1 MGGLKY
7 RVKKVSMKL
16 NTGDV
21 DGYKVQLVS
30 LPVIKEKQL
39 MERITK
45 SSNVPESM
53 IKACTMAMAE
63 AINYFVINGHRV
75 EFDSFGDFHLK
86 VGSTCVDT
94 PEECVAET
102 VVETQLCFTPS
113 TAIKEMLNK
122 TPLIKDK
129 TLSAK

>member
-7 RVKKVSMKL
+7 RVKKVNMKL

-75 EFDSFGDFHLK
+75 EFDSFGDFHLM

-94 PEECVAET
+94 PE
-102 VVETQLCFTPS
+102 
-113 TAIKEMLNK
+113 
-122 TPLIKDK
+122 
-129 TLSAK
+129 

>member
-7 RVKKVSMKL
+7 RVKKVNMKL

-21 DGYKVQLVS
+21 KGYKAQLVP

-39 MERITK
+39 MEYITK

-53 IKACTMAMAE
+53 IKACAMAMVE

-86 VGSTCVDT
+86 VESTCVDT

-102 VVETQLCFTPS
+102 VVGTQLCFTPS
-113 TAIKEMLNK
+113 TAIKDMLNMA
-122 TPLIKDK
+122 PMVKDK
-129 TLSAK
+129 TLSVK